1 MAFGDF
7 TVTRAS
13 TKLRIGSNGLYGS
26 VANNVP
32 AFEFNADGTYRGLL
46 VEPAA
51 TNLVLY
57 SQEFDNAYWAGSA
70 IVTANTHV
78 SPDGTTTA
86 DTFDDNTSA
95 YLDKRKVF
103 TIAGNAPHTFSFFI
117 RKTSGALSHYA
128 GIAVLLTGVSS
139 RVDYGIIN
147 TTTGTI
153 NRDASSTVNS
163 ATYRVE
169 NYVDYW
175 RVSLAFVDNQA
186 NTSCAVIMYPAI
198 SSNGTSIDS
207 NAQGANVF
215 WQAQLETGS
224 VATSPIVTTAGT
236 ASRVA
241 DVVSLTGASSL
252 IGQTEGTVY
261 AEVQISAFGNAGVFF
276 SVSDATTNNRIQ
288 LYKFTDAKIRA
299 DRISATQST
308 LTSIATDVVSAGMFK
323 VAFAYKTGDSALFIN
338 GVQIG
343 STATQTF
350 TFGAMGRIDIGARFD
365 STQIFND
372 HIRSVALFPTRLANA
387 TLQALT
393 T

>member
-1 MAFGDF
+1 
-7 TVTRAS
+7 
-13 TKLRIGSNGLYGS
+13 L
-26 VANNVP
+26 ANH
-32 AFEFNADGTYRGLL
+32 
-46 VEPAA
+46 
-51 TNLVLY
+51 
-57 SQEFDNAYWAGSA
+57 SQEFDNGYWSGSA

-95 YLDKRKVF
+95 FLDKRKVF
-103 TIAGNAPHTFSFFI
+103 TIAGNAPHTFSFFV

-198 SSNGTSIDS
+198 SSNGTSINS

-252 IGQTEGTVY
+252 IGASAGSLY
-261 AEVQISAFGNAGVFF
+261 CEVELRTLSAFRDIFGFGVFADNLF
-276 SVSDATTNNRIQ
+276 LRINSSNQIEAVVTNSGSVTVLAQSSAITAGR
-288 LYKFTDAKIRA
+288 FKI
-299 DRISATQST
+299 
-308 LTSIATDVVSAGMFK
+308 
-323 VAFAYKTGDSALFIN
+323 AFAYENGNYALCIN
-338 GVQIG
+338 GGTPITSATLGVLPSGLSVVNIG
-343 STATQTF
+343 
-350 TFGAMGRIDIGARFD
+350 
-365 STQIFND
+365 NL
-372 HIRSVALFPTRLANA
+372 IRANYLNGHALAVALFPTRLADA
-387 TLQALT
+387 TLASIT
-393 T
+393 A

>member
-252 IGQTEGTVY
+252 IGQTEGTLY
-261 AEVQISAFGNAGVFF
+261 CEIDTRSFG
-276 SVSDATTNNRIQ
+276 SNRRI
-288 LYKFTDAKIRA
+288 LDVALDVNT
-299 DRISATQST
+299 DRITIQKGNGNDTLQGIVVVGNVTQALISGTATASG
-308 LTSIATDVVSAGMFK
+308 IFK
-323 VAFAYKTGDSALFIN
+323 IAFAYKANDFAMYIN
-338 GVQIG
+338 GVQSGTDNSGTVPAAISIG
-343 STATQTF
+343 LGNSITG
-350 TFGAMGRIDIGARFD
+350 GA
-365 STQIFND
+365 SFND
-372 HIRSVALFPTRLANA
+372 RIRSVALFPTRLANA
-387 TLQALT
+387 SLATLT
-393 T
+393 TL